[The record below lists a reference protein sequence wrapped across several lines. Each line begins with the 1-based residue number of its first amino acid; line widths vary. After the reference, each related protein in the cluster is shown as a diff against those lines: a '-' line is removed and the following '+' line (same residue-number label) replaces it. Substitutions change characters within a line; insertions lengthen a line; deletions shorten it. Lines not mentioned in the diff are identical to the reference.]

1 MKSSLKYFVI
11 LISSYML
18 IIVSSKDNDAVVLK
32 NRVWDGYQTNI
43 GAHYYAYSPY
53 STEYSIVTTYIKLPN
68 QLYIMKGK
76 RIAYISLGVLGLYG
90 AIELGIANTGNGWYP
105 YYYDNNTTKSQTYTN
120 FNVPLMTKIIAIQIE
135 VNSRRIIIFSLS
147 CRTSS
152 LQIINSFQV
161 KISATHLLVYENNK
175 VKFRFFRFV
184 KLSPTGVDN
193 QNDGT
198 FMIGGQFTELTIIKN
213 GFGRDWG
220 LNTDDIDVA
229 WKVSSQ
235 KIQISYDDRTDI
247 FDIKHEDK
255 DVINKLTDEEIQIFK
270 NLPELRF
277 SSLSIKLNPNEDSI
291 KLKMKVPFEDCFEFF
306 SPNKNEIDINI
317 YSTSGEP
324 INLSES
330 CFSFQKDDILYIKI
344 KAIIGGNI
352 NIPMKFKKYK
362 NYLPYHPID
371 KNIGYD
377 SFDNKGLNEPFE
389 IKYEKRKGDALYINC
404 NNPEKL
410 YKKDLD
416 KAIIRNKINNQE
428 VFFTMEH
435 NCQYEGGYMGYRL
448 KNTGN
453 NDLYVTIRNLGYYIS
468 PLGGKNADWTGQK
481 EWVDFYNINF
491 RFRNKEKLSA
501 EDLDQLNE
509 LIKEEYWATPKVP
522 ITYRIPPGKY
532 IYVLGGTSE
541 DAFNNINVFD
551 TANIKISNR
560 GISNGAVLFDVK
572 GTAEACLYYY
582 TNYKSI
588 KENDQS
594 LEYLINGIDYSD
606 DYKSDFG
613 AQYKGYDEHHGVIDG
628 YAFWKINDETP
639 SDFLPVKV
647 ISYYRN
653 GEKLTNQEPYSEIL
667 NTQKHENIVYSWIT
681 NANPQ
686 NLDMYSSLTIGT
698 DIMDFNIYTSDLKY
712 IVIDNNHYDGRGMV
726 ANTANWMVHYI
737 TSYRVINLGNRDREL
752 TISIAGHGVIA
763 CFVVDSNGYVV
774 SESEQFSLYKKIED
788 TNKEI
793 VHEFTYTSKIKAKSS
808 VKFYVEHNLLANSY
822 GKVIHRAKLN

>member
-1 MKSSLKYFVI
+1 MRTGFKNYLI
-11 LISSYML
+11 LLFLSMF
-18 IIVSSKDNDAVVLK
+18 IIANSKDNDAVALK

-68 QLYIMKGK
+68 QMLIMKGK
-76 RIAYISLGVLGLYG
+76 RIAYISLGVAGLYG
-90 AIELGIANTGNGWYP
+90 GIELGIANTGNGWCP
-105 YYYDNNTTKSQTYTN
+105 YYYDTNTKKSQTYTN
-120 FNVPLMTKIIAIQIE
+120 FEAPLMTAIVAIQIE
-135 VNSRRIIIFSLS
+135 VNSRRTIVFSLS
-147 CRTSS
+147 YRKAS
-152 LQIINSFQV
+152 LQIIKSFQV
-161 KISATHLLVYENNK
+161 KISASHLLEYENNK

-198 FMIGGQFTELTIIKN
+198 YMIGGQFTELTIIKN
-213 GFGRDWG
+213 GFGRNWG
-220 LNTDDIDVA
+220 INTDDIDVA

-235 KIQISYDDRTDI
+235 KIQVSYDDKTDI

-255 DVINKLTDEEIQIFK
+255 NKIDKLTDEEIQIFK

-306 SPNKNEIDINI
+306 SPNKNEIEINI
-317 YSTSGEP
+317 YSESGDL

-330 CFSFQKDDILYIKI
+330 CFSFKKDDILYIKI
-344 KAIIGGNI
+344 KAINGGNI

-371 KNIGYD
+371 KNIGFN

-410 YKKDLD
+410 YERDLN
-416 KAIIRNKINNQE
+416 KAIIRNKINNKE

-435 NCQYEGGYMGYRL
+435 NCQYRGGYMGYRL

-453 NDLYVTIRNLGYYIS
+453 NDLYVTVRNIGYYIS
-468 PLGGKNADWTGQK
+468 PFNGDWTGQK

-501 EDLDQLNE
+501 EDLRQLND
-509 LIKEEYWATPKVP
+509 LVKEDYFSNPKVP

-532 IYVLGGTSE
+532 IYVLGGTSN
-541 DAFNNINVFD
+541 DAFNNINVFE
-551 TANIKISNR
+551 TANIKISNG
-560 GISNGAVLFDVK
+560 GISNGVVLFDVK
-572 GTAEACLYYY
+572 GSAEATLYYY
-582 TNYKSI
+582 TNYQSI
-588 KENDQS
+588 KENDRS
-594 LEYLINGIDYSD
+594 LEYLINGIDILD
-606 DYKSDFG
+606 EHKSDFG
-613 AQYKGYDEHHGVIDG
+613 AQYKGYDEYHGVIDG

-647 ISYYRN
+647 ISYFRN
-653 GEKLTNQEPYSEIL
+653 GEKLTDQVPYSEIS
-667 NTQKHENIVYSWIT
+667 NTQRHENIVYSWIT

-686 NLDMYSSLTIGT
+686 SLDMYSGLTVGT
-698 DIMDFNIYTSDLKY
+698 DMMDFNIYTSDLNY
-712 IVIDNNHYDGRGMV
+712 IKIDNNHYDGRGMV

-737 TSYRVINLGNRDREL
+737 TSYSVINLGNRDREL
-752 TISIAGHGVIA
+752 TISVTGHGIVA

-774 SESEQFSLYKKIED
+774 GESEQFSLYKKIKA
-788 TNKEI
+788 TGKEI
-793 VHEFTYTSKIKAKSS
+793 VHEFTYTAKINSKTS

-822 GKVIHRAKLN
+822 GKVTHRAKLN